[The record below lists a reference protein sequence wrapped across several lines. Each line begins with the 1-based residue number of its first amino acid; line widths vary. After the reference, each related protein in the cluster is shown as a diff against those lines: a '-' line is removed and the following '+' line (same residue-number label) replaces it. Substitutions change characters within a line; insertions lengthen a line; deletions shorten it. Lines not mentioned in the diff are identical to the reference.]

1 MPYRPRIVD
10 PELAA
15 RLAATGAVVIE
26 GPKGCGKTATAR
38 QVARSEVLL
47 DVDENARRA
56 IAIDPRL
63 VLDGPVPRLFDE
75 WQLEPT
81 LWNHLRRAV
90 DARQQP
96 GQFILT
102 GSAAPTD
109 DITRHT
115 GAARITR
122 LRMRP
127 MSLFETGHATGAISL
142 AALLAGESARSQES
156 TLTVTDLATLVV
168 IGGWPGNLTRTSAQ
182 AMQATRDYL
191 DEIRRVDLSRVDR
204 STRDPGKVGRLLRAL
219 ARHVATEASLA
230 TLMADTVG
238 AEGADGALA
247 RETVRDYLDTLER
260 VMIIEDQPAWAP
272 HLRSRSRIRN
282 AAKRHFVD
290 PSLAAAALRAT
301 PARLLADLN
310 ALGLLFESLV
320 VRDLRVYAQ
329 ASDATVLHYRDN
341 TGLEVDAIVE
351 VSDGQWA
358 AFEVKLGQGQV
369 DAAAASLLTFASRV
383 DTAKC
388 GAPAALGVITASG
401 YGYRRPDG
409 VHVIPVGAL
418 GP

>member
-26 GPKGCGKTATAR
+26 GPKGCGKTASAR

-182 AMQATRDYL
+182 AMQASRDYL

-247 RETVRDYLDTLER
+247 RETVRDYLDALER

>member
-38 QVARSEVLL
+38 QLARSEVLL

-56 IAIDPRL
+56 IAIDPSL

-75 WQLEPT
+75 WQLEPA

-90 DARQQP
+90 DDRQQP

-142 AALLAGESARSQES
+142 AALLAGEAARSPES

-182 AMQATRDYL
+182 AIQAARDYL

-219 ARHVATEASLA
+219 ARNVATEASLA

-238 AEGADGALA
+238 VDGADGELA
-247 RETVRDYLDTLER
+247 RDTVHDYLDALER

-310 ALGLLFESLV
+310 ALGLLVESLV

-351 VSDGQWA
+351 VSDGRWA

-369 DAAAASLLTFASRV
+369 DAAAASLLTFATRV

-388 GAPAALGVITASG
+388 GTPAALGVITASG

-409 VHVIPVGAL
+409 VHVIPIGAL